1 MYSFSFSVVCLFA
14 LEICTILCNCIPN
27 VAHHESVVS
36 MSRLAASSDGSLED
50 GDKNSRTS
58 QTQAFITELM
68 NLLRCDSEA
77 IGVQIRETVKELVSY
92 ELSPLVYPYLF
103 QCMMEDSM
111 KVHVQELYSCTE
123 ISCIYFVC

>member
-1 MYSFSFSVVCLFA
+1 MCKNLIY
-14 LEICTILCNCIPN
+14 CIPN

-36 MSRLAASSDGSLED
+36 MSRLAASSDGSIED
-50 GDKNSRTS
+50 GGGGDKSSRTS

-68 NLLRCDSEA
+68 QLLRCDSEA

-111 KVHVQELYSCTE
+111 KVCTTLCMCE
-123 ISCIYFVC
+123 MRLRE